1 MAEETKKENEIQ
13 IRGIFTKSHIVSFP
27 KTGDIIEGKIIE
39 KSARSLFVDL
49 GDIGIGAIPDEEFKE
64 SGQSLKELKTGD
76 AIFAKIIDLKN
87 DNGYIELSLK
97 EAGKELNWAKLQ
109 EKMKSK
115 EVIEVEISEAN
126 RGGLVAKIYDIPAF
140 MPASQLSL
148 KHYPRVKDGDREK
161 ILEELKKFVGTK
173 LKVQIIDI
181 NPSENKLIISER
193 AEAQEK
199 LKGILQKYKV
209 GDVVEGEVGG
219 IVNFGV
225 FIKFPH
231 DSPEEEKLEGLIHIS
246 ELDYRLVKNPNDIVK
261 IGEILKAEI
270 VDIDTGKISL
280 SLKALKEDPWKTI
293 KEKYKKGDIVSGRV
307 LKFNPFGAF
316 IELPE
321 NIQGL
326 LHISEFGSEKKMK
339 ESMELNKEY
348 QFKILM
354 IDPEKH
360 KIALGLTDSS
370 PATNNQQLTTTND

>member
-13 IRGIFTKSHIVSFP
+13 IRGIFTKSQIVSFP

-39 KSARSLFVDL
+39 KSAKSLFVDL
-49 GDIGIGAIPDEEFKE
+49 GDIGIGAIPDGEFKE

-97 EAGKELNWAKLQ
+97 EAGKELNWTKLQ
-109 EKMKSK
+109 EKMKNK

-126 RGGLVAKIYDIPAF
+126 RGGLIAKIYDIPAF
-140 MPASQLSL
+140 IPVSQLSYE
-148 KHYPRVKDGDREK
+148 HYPRVKDGDKEK

-173 LKVQIIDI
+173 LKVQIIDV
-181 NPSENKLIISER
+181 NPSEDKLIISER

-199 LKGILQKYKV
+199 LKEILQKYKV
-209 GDVVEGEVGG
+209 SDVVEGEVGG
-219 IVNFGV
+219 IVDFGV

-270 VDIDTGKISL
+270 VDIDSGKISL

-339 ESMELNKEY
+339 ESMELDKEY

-354 IDPEKH
+354 VDPEEH
-360 KIALGLTDSS
+360 KIALGLSS
-370 PATNNQQLTTTND
+370 EIPTEMPTKE